1 MVKQGLVMV
10 NGSSHDNVFMG
21 CSKSY
26 DIWINDDLT

>member
-1 MVKQGLVMV
+1 MV

-26 DIWINDDLT
+26 DIWINDDLTWL